1 MSYPRREVMEAEIR
15 DLEQRLRELRAANR
29 DTAGI
34 SFGKRV
40 GDGTAIAVERIT
52 QVAAYE
58 QMQGKLAEVRA
69 ALRKID
75 EGTYAVC
82 EVCGKTIAPARLE
95 AIPSATMCV
104 ECAGKRT
111 ARR

>member
-1 MSYPRREVMEAEIR
+1 MSHDPTREQMEDEIR
-15 DLEQRLRELRAANR
+15 DLDRRLLELRDANR

-58 QMQGKLAEVRA
+58 QMQEKLAEVHA

-75 EGTYAVC
+75 EGTYGIC
-82 EVCGKTIAPARLE
+82 EVCGKPIAPARLE
-95 AIPSATMCV
+95 AIPSATRCV
-104 ECAGKRT
+104 ECAGKR
-111 ARR
+111 

>member
-1 MSYPRREVMEAEIR
+1 MSHHPTREQMEDEIR
-15 DLEQRLRELRAANR
+15 DLDRRLLELRDANR

-58 QMQGKLAEVRA
+58 QMQEKLAEVHA

-75 EGTYAVC
+75 EGTYGIC
-82 EVCGKTIAPARLE
+82 EVCGKPIAPARLE
-95 AIPSATMCV
+95 AIPSATRCV
-104 ECAGKRT
+104 ECAGKR
-111 ARR
+111 

>member
-1 MSYPRREVMEAEIR
+1 MSHHPTREQMEDEIR
-15 DLEQRLRELRAANR
+15 DLDRRLLELRAANR

-52 QVAAYE
+52 QVAAYD
-58 QMQGKLAEVRA
+58 QMQEKLVEIHE

-75 EGTYAVC
+75 EGTYGIC
-82 EVCGKTIAPARLE
+82 EMCGKPIGPARLE
-95 AIPSATMCV
+95 AIPSATRCV
-104 ECAGKRT
+104 ECAG
-111 ARR
+111 RR

>member
-1 MSYPRREVMEAEIR
+1 MSHHPTREQMEDEIR
-15 DLEQRLRELRAANR
+15 DLDRRLLELRAANR

-58 QMQGKLAEVRA
+58 QMQEKLAEIHE

-75 EGTYAVC
+75 EGTYGIC
-82 EVCGKTIAPARLE
+82 EMCGKPIGPARLE
-95 AIPSATMCV
+95 AIPSATRCV
-104 ECAGKRT
+104 ECAG
-111 ARR
+111 RR